1 MQKTIEIIKHLNDLY
16 TDVEFTYEMAQTW
29 CLKNEERFKAWKE
42 AFDKYDTTDVLKAI
56 DEYWRYSSN
65 KTKPKVSQLLAML
78 NTNKAE
84 KQNKEELNKGRY
96 FSIEEELYHR
106 DIELKRNTNCFFP
119 LYRRAVEYILEKLLP
134 SVIGMEEFNRIKS
147 DDLSKVRGRK
157 YKLALENGLFDKFD
171 DILQQVARGE
181 IWVKKF

>member
-84 KQNKEELNKGRY
+84 KQTKTEEKAKY
-96 FSIEEELYHR
+96 FCIEEDLFHR
-106 DIELKRNTNCFFP
+106 DIELNRNTNC
-119 LYRRAVEYILEKLLP
+119 YYTHYKKAVEYILNKLLP
-134 SVIGMEEFNRIKS
+134 STIGMEEFKRLDC
-147 DDLSKVRGRK
+147 DDYTITRGK
-157 YKLALENGLFDKFD
+157 QYKIALENGLFNKFD
-171 DILQQVARGE
+171 EILQQFARGE
-181 IWVKKF
+181 I